1 VVSGQFG
8 YCAGQGSGISSLPTI
23 NIGVVELKSNQVI
36 FLSLGIVAW
45 FLYLSFIFGCYLFSV
60 IISVSLLFN

>member
-1 VVSGQFG
+1 V
-8 YCAGQGSGISSLPTI
+8 I
-23 NIGVVELKSNQVI
+23 SNQVI